1 MKKILLVLAMIP
13 LVAFAS
19 PREPKFKIYD
29 FPITRVIDGDTVG
42 FRADFLPEPLKKELL
57 VRIYGVDTPE
67 KGWRA
72 QCDKESTQGLVA
84 SKFTQ
89 DTIKQAGQVRIAIM
103 TWDKYGGRVLGDVI
117 VDGKSL
123 RQLLIEHGYAREY
136 FGDKKQSW
144 CK

>member
-1 MKKILLVLAMIP
+1 MKKILLMLVMIP
-13 LVAFAS
+13 LVSFAS
-19 PREPKFKIYD
+19 PREPAVEIYN
-29 FPITRVIDGDTVG
+29 FQITRVVDGDTVG

-72 QCDKESTQGLVA
+72 QCDKEDAQGLAA

-89 DTIKQAGQVRIAIM
+89 NSINQAKQVSIAIM
-103 TWDKYGGRVLGDVI
+103 AWDKYGGRVLGDVI

-123 RQLLIEHGYAREY
+123 RNLLITQGPAREY
-136 FGDKKQSW
+136 YGDKKQSW